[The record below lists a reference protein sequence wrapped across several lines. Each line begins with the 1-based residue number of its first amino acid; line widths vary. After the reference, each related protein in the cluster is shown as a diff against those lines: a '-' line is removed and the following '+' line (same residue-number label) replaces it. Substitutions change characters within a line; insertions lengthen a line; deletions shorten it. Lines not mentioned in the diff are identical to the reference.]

1 VNWHIYASSIEGSSH
16 LGKNL
21 PCQDA
26 NQCRRVATRWGEY
39 AIIVV
44 SDGCGTA
51 RHADLGAKIVTTETL
66 ECLEAWLKCPVLT
79 PDLSDLIEYSLGHAH
94 QCLIRAAKHLSISAE
109 ELAATC
115 ICLVVGPDRYAA
127 AQIGDGVIVRCSSG
141 ICGCLF
147 WQKQEYANVTHSLT
161 AKDWRDNMQTL
172 GQMGRKSLPDSWFIA
187 TDGIQ
192 AISCDNITKTP
203 SSGFVPVLIDKFR
216 SFSHLPKSRIQESL
230 EAFLRSEKVSSS
242 VSDDK
247 TIAIA
252 FR

>member
-16 LGKNL
+16 LSKNL
-21 PCQDA
+21 SCQDA
-26 NQCRRVATRWGEY
+26 NQCRRVLTPWGEY

-51 RHADLGAKIVTTETL
+51 KHADLGAKIVTTETL
-66 ECLEAWLKCPVLT
+66 ECLEAWLISPILT

-94 QCLIRAAKHLSISAE
+94 QCLIRAAEHLSVSAE

-115 ICLVVGPDRYAA
+115 ICLVIGPDRYAA

-161 AKDWRDNMQTL
+161 AKDWRDNMQIA
-172 GQMGRKSLPDSWFIA
+172 GQTGSNLLPDSWFIA

-192 AISCDNITKTP
+192 AISCDNKTKTP
-203 SSGFVPVLIDKFR
+203 SSGFVPLLIDKFR
-216 SFSHLPKSRIQESL
+216 SLSHLSEDRIQKSL